1 MESASAKQFQAKQE
15 IAALVAE
22 QAAENAKAVN
32 QEPTALDI
40 QSREAITRSL
50 SYAHTE
56 KRRSADTFKQGG
68 GGKKQAPSMVLD
80 SLSRRVLLT
89 CAFLSWRSG

>member
-1 MESASAKQFQAKQE
+1 MESASAKQFQAKQD

-40 QSREAITRSL
+40 QSQEAITRSL

-56 KRRSADTFKQGG
+56 KRRLAEKF
-68 GGKKQAPSMVLD
+68 
-80 SLSRRVLLT
+80 
-89 CAFLSWRSG
+89 